1 MITSM
6 YPVLMSTDV
15 AATATFFR
23 DAFALETVVEIDW
36 YVSLRSGA
44 FELAVLDATH
54 DSIPDGFRTAATGLL
69 VNIEVEDVDAE
80 HERLV
85 TRGGALVAQELR
97 SETFG
102 QRHVIL
108 VAPGGV
114 LVDVIQPIPIT
125 DPELLGTQGG

>member
-1 MITSM
+1 MITSI

-15 AATATFFR
+15 AATAAFFH
-23 DAFALETVVEIDW
+23 DAFALETVFASDW

-44 FELAVLDATH
+44 FELAVLDASH
-54 DSIPDGFRTAATGLL
+54 ESIPAGYRTPATGML
-69 VNIEVEDVDAE
+69 VNIEVENVDAE
-80 HERLV
+80 HARLV
-85 TRGGALVAQELR
+85 TRGVATVAQELR

-125 DPELLGTQGG
+125 DPEILAQLGG

>member
-1 MITSM
+1 VITSM

>member
-1 MITSM
+1 MITSI
-6 YPVLMSTDV
+6 YPVLMSNDV
-15 AATATFFR
+15 AATTEFFR
-23 DAFALETVVEIDW
+23 DAFALETVFESDW
-36 YVSLRSGA
+36 YVSLRSGT
-44 FELAVLDATH
+44 FELAVLDSTH
-54 DSIPDGFRTAATGLL
+54 ESIPAGHRTAAAGVL

-85 TRGGALVAQELR
+85 TRGGAAVAQGLR

-125 DPELLGTQGG
+125 DPALLGHQDG

>member
-1 MITSM
+1 MITSI

-15 AATATFFR
+15 AATTEFFR
-23 DAFALETVVEIDW
+23 ERFALETVFESDW

-44 FELAVLDATH
+44 FELAVLDAAHET
-54 DSIPDGFRTAATGLL
+54 IPDGYRTPAAGLL
-69 VNIEVEDVDAE
+69 VNVEVEDVDAE
-80 HERLV
+80 YERLV
-85 TRGGALVAQELR
+85 TRGGASVALDLR

-114 LVDVIQPIPIT
+114 LVDVIQPIPVV
-125 DPELLGTQGG
+125 EG

>member
-1 MITSM
+1 MITSI

-15 AATATFFR
+15 AATTAFFR
-23 DAFALETVVEIDW
+23 DAFALETVFESDW

-44 FELAVLDATH
+44 FELAVLDASH
-54 DSIPDGFRTAATGLL
+54 DSIPAGYRTPATGIL

-85 TRGGALVAQELR
+85 TRGGAPVAQELR

-125 DPELLGTQGG
+125 DPALLAD

>member
-1 MITSM
+1 MITSI

-15 AATATFFR
+15 VATTAFFR
-23 DAFALETVVEIDW
+23 DAFALETVFESDW

-54 DSIPDGFRTAATGLL
+54 ETIPAAYRTAATGLL
-69 VNIEVEDVDAE
+69 VNIEVDDVDAE
-80 HERLV
+80 YDRL
-85 TRGGALVAQELR
+85 TRRGDATVAQDLR

-114 LVDVIQPIPIT
+114 LVDVIQPIPA
-125 DPELLGTQGG
+125 QA